1 VVPALA
7 VADVLRADGHDVGFC
22 GAGGIEKR
30 LVPREGYDYRSV
42 RVRGF
47 QRRLGWTT
55 LKTLASL
62 PLAAVDAW
70 RILGDTRP
78 DCVIGVGAYASGPVV
93 AEAAVRGIP
102 SAIVEMDA
110 HLGWTNRILSR
121 LVDRVFLSF
130 PVEGREGHK
139 FVYTGRPLRPGLMS
153 ATREE
158 GLLRFGLDGTKPVV
172 LVFGGSLGS
181 SKINRAAV
189 SAFGRGLQGFS
200 VIHVAGER
208 DFIQTQEQLAG
219 MGGNPDYR
227 LFSYLDDFPLALAV
241 AHVAVSRAGGS
252 VAELLALGI
261 PSILVPFPAATA
273 DHQSKNAHAVEEAGA
288 ARMIA
293 DSNLTVDRLAREVQ
307 EISQPEVRDRMAL
320 AARALARTDA
330 ATRIAKQVV
339 ELIGARGG
347 A

>member
-1 VVPALA
+1 MSRILIAGGGTAGHVVPALD

-110 HLGWTNRILSR
+110 HLGWSNPDAHPSPRSHWVCLGPPPQQPPARTRKHLPRSHNQGECL
-121 LVDRVFLSF
+121 
-130 PVEGREGHK
+130 RE
-139 FVYTGRPLRPGLMS
+139 S
-153 ATREE
+153 ATHPPRPEE
-158 GLLRFGLDGTKPVV
+158 
-172 LVFGGSLGS
+172 
-181 SKINRAAV
+181 
-189 SAFGRGLQGFS
+189 
-200 VIHVAGER
+200 ER
-208 DFIQTQEQLAG
+208 
-219 MGGNPDYR
+219 
-227 LFSYLDDFPLALAV
+227 
-241 AHVAVSRAGGS
+241 
-252 VAELLALGI
+252 
-261 PSILVPFPAATA
+261 PA
-273 DHQSKNAHAVEEAGA
+273 S
-288 ARMIA
+288 
-293 DSNLTVDRLAREVQ
+293 
-307 EISQPEVRDRMAL
+307 
-320 AARALARTDA
+320 
-330 ATRIAKQVV
+330 
-339 ELIGARGG
+339 
-347 A
+347 